1 MRWTERHAEDGFT
14 LIELMVVVLILGVLL
29 IIAIPTFLGARHR
42 AMDRRVQVNIRNA
55 FLAEKAYYTDAVAY
69 TDVPA
74 DMTAI
79 EPALDYIP
87 GDTPM
92 LANTVYLLWLPG
104 PDEIYISSKSEA
116 GMCFY
121 LMEAAATGARYATA
135 ADPACGP
142 ADTQTYGNGW

>member
-79 EPALDYIP
+79 EPALNYIVRRHPLDREHGLPLLAAGP
-87 GDTPM
+87 G
-92 LANTVYLLWLPG
+92 
-104 PDEIYISSKSEA
+104 
-116 GMCFY
+116 
-121 LMEAAATGARYATA
+121 
-135 ADPACGP
+135 
-142 ADTQTYGNGW
+142 

>member
-1 MRWTERHAEDGFT
+1 MTTAALGRTGV
-14 LIELMVVVLILGVLL
+14 ELRRAASEARGAWNGTACLAVGAIVLAALVPLLSLPGV
-29 IIAIPTFLGARHR
+29 R
-42 AMDRRVQVNIRNA
+42 
-55 FLAEKAYYTDAVAY
+55 TDA
-69 TDVPA
+69 
-74 DMTAI
+74 
-79 EPALDYIP
+79 
-87 GDTPM
+87 